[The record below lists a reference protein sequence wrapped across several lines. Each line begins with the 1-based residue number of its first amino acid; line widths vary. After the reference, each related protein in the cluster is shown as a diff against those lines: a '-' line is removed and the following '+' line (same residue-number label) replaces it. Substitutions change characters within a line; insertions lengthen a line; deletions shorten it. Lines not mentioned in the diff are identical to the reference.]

1 MESEKNLVIAGDRE
15 TGEEYLA
22 QLVDGDAHGHDPPP
36 RPIVLILRAVRYPN
50 QRAFAH
56 PDRAVELPALGAGIM
71 CRMEILRDAAD
82 KEAALLALPEG
93 EALGRAIRRAIAE
106 TDSEEEKDI
115 LRRHAEGDVRR
126 GRVVLTFHPSDLEYL
141 RRYGGACRA
150 KHCNSL

>member
-1 MESEKNLVIAGDRE
+1 MDKEKLVIAGDLE
-15 TGEEYLA
+15 SGEEYLA
-22 QLVDGDAHGHDPPP
+22 RIVDGDAHGHDPPP

-56 PDRAVELPALGAGIM
+56 PDRAVELPALGTGIM

-82 KEAALLALPEG
+82 EEAAMLALPEG

-106 TDSEEEKDI
+106 TDSDEEKDI

-126 GRVVLTFHPSDLEYL
+126 RRVVLTFRQSDVDYL
-141 RRYGGACRA
+141 KRYGGVCGGGL
-150 KHCNSL
+150 CDSG